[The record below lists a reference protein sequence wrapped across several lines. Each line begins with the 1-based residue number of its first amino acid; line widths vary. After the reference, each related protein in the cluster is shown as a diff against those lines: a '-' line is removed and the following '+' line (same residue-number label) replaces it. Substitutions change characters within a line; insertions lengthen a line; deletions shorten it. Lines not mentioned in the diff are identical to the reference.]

1 MEAPAATPL
10 TTKFVHLH
18 VHSTYSLLD
27 GAAQIKALVS
37 RVKELGL
44 QACALTDHG
53 AMYGIIDFYEECH
66 KQGIK
71 PILGVEAYMARRSH
85 TDRDHKQDHKSY
97 HQLLLAETY
106 EGYKNLIKLVSIA
119 HLDGYYY
126 KPRIDKELLR
136 QHAKGLIGT
145 STCMNGEIPR
155 RLLANYEDGCK
166 ALEEY
171 LDIFGT
177 GNFYIELQHH
187 PSDEETVE
195 VNQLLR
201 KLARQ
206 YDVPMICTNDV
217 HYLKPEDA
225 EAQDV
230 LVCVSS
236 GKTVN
241 DPNRLSMLDYN
252 VSMVDADTM
261 AEWFAD
267 VPEALENTVK
277 IAERCN
283 VEIPM
288 GISIMPIYPIP
299 DDFKIT
305 GKNKDKRDRYFL
317 RHLCEVG
324 IKERY
329 GFDYTCD
336 DSRADK
342 QILDSPLNNFDE
354 SIEERVSKRTEYELS
369 VIEAMGF
376 ESYFLITQDFIN
388 WARAHNILIGPGR
401 GSAAGSLIGY
411 LLHITNVDPLYH
423 NLIFERFL
431 NPERISMPD
440 IDNDIEDARRDEVID
455 YVRSRYGADRVA
467 QIITFGTMAARAAVR
482 DVGRALGV
490 SYKDCDYIAKLIPS
504 GPGGMTISQA
514 VKEIPELKE
523 VYANNEQLHKLLDIA
538 SSLEGVARHTSIH
551 AAGVVVTRDPL
562 TEYVPIQRAARDEN
576 IIVTQYAMNQVD
588 HIGLLKIDFLG
599 LSNLNIIQQ
608 ALRVIRKIRQVE
620 INLDTLPIDD
630 APSYELLA
638 RAETTGV
645 FQLESAGMK
654 RYLKELKPT
663 QFEDIVAMVAL
674 YRPGPMDAIPD
685 FIEAKHGRKKVTY
698 LHPILEPI
706 LKDSYGVIVTQ
717 DQVLEVARKFAGFT
731 YGQADVLRKAV
742 GKKIKALLDEQ
753 RDKFI
758 NGAINNVGIDQ
769 KTAQKVWDFVEPFAR
784 YGFNRAHAVCYAMIA
799 YQTAYL
805 KAHYPVEFMAS
816 LLTSDLSNLDRVGI
830 EIAECRQMGIEVL
843 QPDINESFVEFG
855 ALFYKDATWLPE
867 EEKAKKTRDAY
878 IRFGLGGIKNVGVQ
892 ATEHLIEERKRGGKF
907 KDFGDF
913 LVRCSST
920 LNKKVLE
927 NLAMA
932 GALDSLME
940 RQAVLD
946 NLDAILGFIARVTKE
961 KNSPQM
967 GLFGEVATNPETET
981 ANLMLTLKK
990 VEPAPPRQRLAWERE
1005 LLGIYI
1011 SDHPIGSVL
1020 KYLPKNRVSLAELTQ
1035 VDDGSSVLVAG
1046 VVMSVRTILTKK
1058 NQTMAFVAVEDE
1070 TGAGEVIIFPKT
1082 WTSYAPLLQ
1091 EGNPVIVEGKI
1102 SKKESRVDSEVL
1114 ESKVLAD
1121 VVRSVSASDT
1131 SGTDEYGPYD
1141 RPAFAEPT
1149 GAASDALGSA
1159 ETGDA
1164 AHDADDLPPSS
1175 VERGSRRPIDPE
1187 RTSRLIL
1194 HIPDDG
1200 DRALLLQI
1208 KSVIEQHPGSVGITL
1223 LLPGVDGHQPMPIA
1237 QRIDITHSS
1246 LGKLYHLVGQDAVIA
1261 ES

>member
-1 MEAPAATPL
+1 MDAPTYPPL

-53 AMYGIIDFYEECH
+53 AMYGIIDFYEECV

-85 TDRDHKQDHKSY
+85 TNRDHKQDHKSY
-97 HQLLLAETY
+97 HQLLLAETF

-136 QHAKGLIGT
+136 AHAKGLIGT
-145 STCMNGEIPR
+145 SSCMNGEIPK
-155 RLLANYEDGCK
+155 RLAASWDDGCK

-171 LDIFGT
+171 LDIFGKD
-177 GNFYIELQHH
+177 NFYIELQHH
-187 PSDEETVE
+187 PNDEETVE

-217 HYLKPEDA
+217 HYLRPEDA

-252 VSMVDADTM
+252 ISMVDADTM

-267 VPEALENTVK
+267 VPEAVSNTVK
-277 IAERCN
+277 LAERCN
-283 VEIPM
+283 VVIPM
-288 GISIMPIYPIP
+288 GENDMPVYPIP
-299 DDFKIT
+299 EDFKVT
-305 GKNKDKRDRYFL
+305 GKYANKRDRYYL
-317 RHLCEVG
+317 RQLCEEG
-324 IKERY
+324 MMKRY
-329 GFDYTCD
+329 GIAYTCD
-336 DSRADK
+336 DSREEGEM
-342 QILDSPLNNFDE
+342 LESPLNDKAL
-354 SIEERVSKRTEYELS
+354 SIEVRAKARLEYELS
-369 VIEAMGF
+369 VIEKMGF
-376 ESYFLITQDFIN
+376 ESYFLIVQDFLN
-388 WARAHNILIGPGR
+388 WARENGILVGVR
-401 GSAAGSLIGY
+401 GSAAGCFVSFVTGICN
-411 LLHITNVDPLYH
+411 IDPLHY

-440 IDNDIEDARRDEVID
+440 IDADLQDSRRDDVIN
-455 YVRSRYGADRVA
+455 YVRSRYGADHVA

-490 SYKDCDYIAKLIPS
+490 SYKDCDYIAKMIPS
-504 GPGGMTISQA
+504 GPGGMTI
-514 VKEIPELKE
+514 KEAIEKIPELKE
-523 VYANNEQLHKLLDIA
+523 IYSSNDQLHKLLDIA

-551 AAGVVVTRDPL
+551 AAGVVVTREPL
-562 TEYVPIQRAARDEN
+562 TSYVPIQRAAKDEN
-576 IIVTQYAMNQVD
+576 IIVTQYAMNQVE
-588 HIGLLKIDFLG
+588 HIGLLKMDFLG
-599 LSNLNIIQQ
+599 LANLNVLWQ
-608 ALRVIRKIRQVE
+608 ALRMVRRIRGVDID
-620 INLDTLPIDD
+620 LDTLPTDD
-630 APSYELLA
+630 VETYELLA
-638 RAETTGV
+638 RAESTGV

-663 QFEDIVAMVAL
+663 AFEDIVAMVAL

-685 FIEAKHGRKKVTY
+685 FIEAKHGRRKVTY

-717 DQVLEVARKFAGFT
+717 DQVLEVARKFAGFS

-758 NGAINNVGIDQ
+758 DGAVTKVGIEK
-769 KTAQKVWDFVEPFAR
+769 KTAEQVWDFVEPFAR

-816 LLTSDLSNLDRVGI
+816 LLTCDINNLDRVGI
-830 EIAECRQMGIEVL
+830 EIAECRQMGIEIF
-843 QPDINESFVEFG
+843 QPDINESFLEFG
-855 ALFYKDATWLPE
+855 ALFYKDAAWMPD
-867 EEKAKKTRDAY
+867 EEKAKKKRDAY
-878 IRFGLGGIKNVGVQ
+878 IRFGLGAIKNVGLHV
-892 ATEHLIEERKRGGKF
+892 TEHLVEERKKNGKY

-913 LVRCSST
+913 LVRCSAH

-946 NLDAILGFIARVTKE
+946 NLDAILGFIQRVTKE
-961 KNSPQM
+961 RNSPQM
-967 GLFGEVATNPETET
+967 GLFGEVAADPSSAT
-981 ANLMLTLKK
+981 ANLMLMLKK
-990 VEPAPPRQRLAWERE
+990 ASPASPQQRLAWERE

-1011 SDHPIGSVL
+1011 SDHPIAPVL
-1020 KYLPKNRVSLAELTQ
+1020 KLLPKNRTSVAELPQ
-1035 VDDGSSVLVAG
+1035 ADDGSTVTVAG
-1046 VVMSVRTILTKK
+1046 VVMSVRKILTKK
-1058 NQTMAFVAVEDE
+1058 NQNMAFVAIEDE
-1070 TGAGEVIIFPKT
+1070 TGSGEVIVFPKV
-1082 WTSYAPLLQ
+1082 WTAHAALFE
-1091 EGNPVIVEGKI
+1091 EGSPVIVEGKV

-1121 VVRSVSASDT
+1121 VVRGVS
-1131 SGTDEYGPYD
+1131 TDGFGEEEVLDG
-1141 RPAFAEPT
+1141 
-1149 GAASDALGSA
+1149 DALRSG
-1159 ETGDA
+1159 EDTGDMA
-1164 AHDADDLPPSS
+1164 PSG

-1187 RTSRLIL
+1187 RTSRLVL
-1194 HIPDDG
+1194 QIPDDG
-1200 DRALLLQI
+1200 DRSLLLRI
-1208 KSVIEQHPGSVGITL
+1208 KSVIEQHPGRVGITL
-1223 LLPGVDGHQPMPIA
+1223 LLPGVDGHQPMAIA
-1237 QRIDITHSS
+1237 QKIDITQSS
-1246 LGKLYHLVGQDAVIA
+1246 LGKLYNLVGQDAVIA
-1261 ES
+1261 EA